1 MNLFILTICSTN
13 KMFRVIILALII
25 SIINGAT
32 DCNKI
37 VKSISSAKMMIIRN
51 TNPKLK
57 FLADETITDISKVKK
72 IPVQTIKRC
81 TTIGY
86 LRGSK

>member
-1 MNLFILTICSTN
+1 
-13 KMFRVIILALII
+13 MFRVIVVALII
-25 SIINGAT
+25 SVVLCATT
-32 DCNKI
+32 DCNK
-37 VKSISSAKMMIIRN
+37 VVSSISSAKMMIIKN

-57 FLADETITDISKVKK
+57 FLADETIADISKTKK